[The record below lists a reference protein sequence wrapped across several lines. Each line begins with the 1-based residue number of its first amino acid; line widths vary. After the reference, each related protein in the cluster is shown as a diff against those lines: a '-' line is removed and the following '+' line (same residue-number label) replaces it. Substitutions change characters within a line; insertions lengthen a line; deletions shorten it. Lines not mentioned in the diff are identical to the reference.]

1 MPAPARGF
9 KVLED
14 KENAVEEK
22 AVVPAERK
30 GLSSRSQDAVLSTF
44 NAQQNIPRVFQLQDG
59 AIALDKV
66 RGERD
71 RIVSDSL
78 IAFFYVSIKCE
89 IWLCSEWLVIL
100 PFCG

>member
-14 KENAVEEK
+14 KENVVEE
-22 AVVPAERK
+22 ASAAAAPAERK
-30 GLSSRSQDAVLSTF
+30 GLASRSQDAVLSSF

-66 RGERD
+66 RGEG
-71 RIVSDSL
+71 
-78 IAFFYVSIKCE
+78 
-89 IWLCSEWLVIL
+89 
-100 PFCG
+100 PFGVRFGRF